1 MNKIPG
7 VGYNSLM
14 ANVFVLNPETL
25 NFIELDEIAREG
37 ALQQEVPSTELDNS
51 ARANLVSPSKERLI
65 SFPFFF
71 TSTFGVDSNLGRDR
85 PARFLF
91 QSN

>member
-1 MNKIPG
+1 
-7 VGYNSLM
+7 M

-37 ALQQEVPSTELDNS
+37 ALQQEVPNTELDNS

-65 SFPFFF
+65 SFPFFLPVPSEL
-71 TSTFGVDSNLGRDR
+71 TRIWQWDR

-91 QSN
+91 QSITCI